1 MIFVDAHVH
10 IYSCFDLQSFLDSA
24 LENFKAEAARCGQ
37 EDAFTALVL
46 LTETAKENW
55 FHRLAGY
62 AGSRSGNGTESIGNW
77 TFHRTNENSSLYAQ
91 SEKSQGFFLIAGRQ
105 IVTSEGLEVLALA
118 TAQTFTDGSPIV
130 ELIEAVKESGGIP
143 VIPWGFGKWMGKRGA
158 ILKNILRKE
167 KDSFLFLG
175 DNSGRPVFLP
185 RPSLFEFAEK
195 KGIRVLPG
203 SDSLPFPS
211 ESHRAGSF
219 GLSIQGT
226 IARDRPARDLK
237 RILPDP
243 KTRFQAYGNLE
254 HPYRFFRNQLRARTV
269 KPRHKQKWTQDAH
282 W

>member
-1 MIFVDAHVH
+1 MILVDAHVH
-10 IYSCFDLQSFLDSA
+10 IYDCFDLQHFLDSA
-24 LENFKAEAARCGQ
+24 VKNFKAEAARWDQ
-37 EDAFTALVL
+37 EDDFTAFLL

-77 TFHRTNENSSLYAQ
+77 TFHRTNEDCSLYAQ

-105 IVTSEGLEVLALA
+105 IVTAEDLEVLALM
-118 TAQTFTDGSPIV
+118 TDRQFEDGRPLEEVIQ
-130 ELIEAVKESGGIP
+130 AVKETSAIP

-158 ILKNILRKE
+158 ILENILRKE

-203 SDSLPFPS
+203 SDSLPFLS
-211 ESHRAGSF
+211 ESQRVGSF
-219 GLSIQGT
+219 GLSIEGT
-226 IARDRPARDLK
+226 ITRERPARDLK
-237 RILPDP
+237 RILLDP

-254 HPYRFFRNQLRARTV
+254 HPYRFFRNQLRARIV
-269 KPRHKQKWTQDAH
+269 KRRRKQKWT
-282 W
+282 

>member
-1 MIFVDAHVH
+1 MILVDAHVH
-10 IYSCFDLQSFLDSA
+10 IYDCFDLQSFLDSA
-24 LENFKAEAARCGQ
+24 LKNFKAEAARCGQ
-37 EDAFTALVL
+37 ENSFTALLL

-62 AGSRSGNGTESIGNW
+62 AGNKSGTGTKSIGYW
-77 TFHRTNENSSLYAQ
+77 TFHRTNENCSLYARRRDNQ
-91 SEKSQGFFLIAGRQ
+91 ELFLIAGRQ
-105 IVTSEGLEVLALA
+105 IVTAEGLEVLALA
-118 TAQTFTDGSPIV
+118 TAQTFTDGSPTV
-130 ELIEAVKESGGIP
+130 ELIEAVKESSGIP

-185 RPSLFEFAEK
+185 RPSLFELAKE

-211 ESHRAGSF
+211 ESHRVGSF
-219 GLSIQGT
+219 GLSIQET
-226 IARDRPARDLK
+226 ITRERPASDLK
-237 RILPDP
+237 RILLDP

-254 HPYRFFRNQLRARTV
+254 HPYRFFRNQLTARIV
-269 KPRHKQKWTQDAH
+269 KWRYNQKWT
-282 W
+282 

>member
-1 MIFVDAHVH
+1 MMILVDAHVH
-10 IYSCFDLQSFLDSA
+10 IYDCFDLQHFLDSA
-24 LENFKAEAARCGQ
+24 VKNFKAEAARWGQ
-37 EDAFTALVL
+37 EDDFTALLL

-77 TFHRTNENSSLYAQ
+77 TFHRTNEDHSLYAQ

-105 IVTSEGLEVLALA
+105 IVTAEDLEVLALM
-118 TAQTFTDGSPIV
+118 TDRQFEDGRPLEEVIQ
-130 ELIEAVKESGGIP
+130 AVKETSAIP

-158 ILKNILRKE
+158 ILENILRKG
-167 KDSFLFLG
+167 KDSILFLG

-203 SDSLPFPS
+203 SDSLPFLS
-211 ESHRAGSF
+211 ESQRVGCF
-219 GLSIQGT
+219 GLSIHGT
-226 IARDRPARDLK
+226 ISREHPARDLK
-237 RILPDP
+237 RIFLDP

-254 HPYRFFRNQLRARTV
+254 NPYRFFRNQLTAQIV
-269 KPRHKQKWTQDAH
+269 KWRYKQEWM
-282 W
+282 

>member
-1 MIFVDAHVH
+1 MILVDAHVH
-10 IYSCFDLQSFLDSA
+10 IYDCFDLETFLDSA
-24 LENFKAEAARCGQ
+24 LKNFKAEAARYGQ
-37 EDAFTALVL
+37 EDSFTALLL

-62 AGSRSGNGTESIGNW
+62 AGNKSGTGTKSIGYW
-77 TFHRTNENSSLYAQ
+77 TFHRTNENCSLYARRRDNQ
-91 SEKSQGFFLIAGRQ
+91 ELFLIAGRQ
-105 IVTSEGLEVLALA
+105 IVTAEGLEVLALA
-118 TAQTFTDGSPIV
+118 TAQTFTDGSPTV
-130 ELIEAVKESGGIP
+130 ELIEAVKESSGIP

-185 RPSLFEFAEK
+185 RPSLFELAKE

-211 ESHRAGSF
+211 ESHRVGSF
-219 GLSIQGT
+219 GLSIQET
-226 IARDRPARDLK
+226 ITRERPASDLK
-237 RILPDP
+237 RILLDP

-254 HPYRFFRNQLRARTV
+254 HPYRFFRNQLTARIV
-269 KPRHKQKWTQDAH
+269 KWRYNQKWT
-282 W
+282 